1 MDPSADRIRVLV
13 AKVGLDGHDRG
24 VKIVARTLR
33 DAGMDV
39 IYTGLHRS
47 PEEVVD
53 AAVQEDVD
61 VIGVSILSG
70 AHMTVFPR
78 ILEALRARKAD
89 DILVVGGGVIPDED
103 VAALKRLGVREL
115 LLQDTPPEAIV
126 AMIRR
131 VVAERGVR

>member
-1 MDPSADRIRVLV
+1 MEQPSGRIRVIV

-39 IYTGLHRS
+39 IYTGLHRT

-53 AAVQEDVD
+53 AAIQEDVD

-78 ILEALRARKAD
+78 LVSLLKERGAD
-89 DILVVGGGVIPDED
+89 DILVVGGGVIPDD
-103 VAALKRLGVREL
+103 DLPKLKALGVREL
-115 LLQDTPPEAIV
+115 LLQDSPPSAIV
-126 AMIRR
+126 DMIRR
-131 VVAERGVR
+131 VVAERGAR